1 MVTKT
6 RFPLILIGSIFF
18 HWKEKLIE
26 EGRIFIY
33 FFPGGK
39 EKGDTLEFSLLNRI
53 SFERWD
59 NFDESENESL
69 QFRSYPLI

>member
-18 HWKEKLIE
+18 YWKEKLIE

-39 EKGDTLEFSLLNRI
+39 EKGDTLEFSLLNRN
-53 SFERWD
+53 S
-59 NFDESENESL
+59 FDESENESL